1 MNKTEFIE
9 QVAQRLDCTKLESA
23 KYLAASLQIL
33 SETLIKDERVAFIGF
48 GTFTPWQQS
57 ERIGRN
63 PQNGKPAVIKA
74 RKNVRFKAGKDLLL
88 HLNSHK

>member
-9 QVAQRLDCTKLESA
+9 QVAQWLNCSKGESA
-23 KYLAASLQIL
+23 KYLTASLQVL
-33 SETLIKDERVAFIGF
+33 AETLNKDERIAFIGF
-48 GTFTPWQQS
+48 GTFTPWQQT

-74 RKNVRFKAGKDLLL
+74 RKSVRFKAGKDLLQ
-88 HLNSHK
+88 HLNS

>member
-9 QVAQRLDCTKLESA
+9 QVAQRLNCSKGESA
-23 KYLAASLQIL
+23 KYLTASLQVL
-33 SETLIKDERVAFIGF
+33 AETLNKDERIAFIGF
-48 GTFTPWQQS
+48 GTFTPWQQT

-74 RKNVRFKAGKDLLL
+74 RKSVRFKAGKDLLQ
-88 HLNSHK
+88 HLNR